1 MGDLTDV
8 WHRNDNPTVNAKSE
22 APSVQGVNERSAL
35 RRRGNRFTRRITP
48 LANAPYSRNCGSH
61 NDAIPATDGL
71 FSRKF
76 RRIWITVANLLIAA
90 RNLTRNRRRALAALL
105 TVAVGAMSL
114 ILADGFIQW
123 VFWGMRESTIQSQSG
138 HIQVVRPGYLSTG
151 AANPYAYLLPENS
164 PQRRAIESIPGIKL
178 VAPRLAVTGL
188 ISHGETT
195 VAFVADGVDPHKEA
209 ELSKALRIAEGRD
222 LAGATA
228 KEVILGHGLA
238 RNLDVRPGA
247 TVALLANA
255 GGSINAVEAKV
266 AGIFVSTNQAYD
278 DSALRL
284 PIGLAQSLLRVN
296 GAHAWLVLLNDTERT
311 DDYLKQFRTRFPTPA
326 NKLEFVPW
334 YQQADF
340 YNKTV
345 ALFSQ
350 QMNVLRLIIGC
361 IIVLSISN
369 MLVMNVLERTGEIG
383 TLLAIG
389 FKRKK
394 ILHLFAIEGL
404 LLGLGGASLGLVAGY
419 GLAEFISA
427 IGIPMPPP
435 PGMEE
440 GYTGKIRITLNVMM
454 NAFLVVFIT
463 TALAGLYPAW
473 KASRLQIINALR
485 HNI

>member
-1 MGDLTDV
+1 
-8 WHRNDNPTVNAKSE
+8 
-22 APSVQGVNERSAL
+22 
-35 RRRGNRFTRRITP
+35 
-48 LANAPYSRNCGSH
+48 
-61 NDAIPATDGL
+61 
-71 FSRKF
+71 
-76 RRIWITVANLLIAA
+76 
-90 RNLTRNRRRALAALL
+90 
-105 TVAVGAMSL
+105 VAVGVVALM
-114 ILADGFIQW
+114 LADGFTQW
-123 VFWGMRESTIQSQSG
+123 ILWAMREGTIQSQLG
-138 HIQVVRPGYLSTG
+138 HIQVMRPGYLSAG
-151 AANPYAYLLPENS
+151 AANPYAYVLPENS
-164 PQRRAIESIPGIKL
+164 PQRKEIESTSGIKV

-195 VAFVADGVDPHKEA
+195 IAFVADGVDPQKEA
-209 ELSKALRIAEGRD
+209 LLSKAFRIVDGHDLSSLTAGEVVLGR
-222 LAGATA
+222 
-228 KEVILGHGLA
+228 GLA
-238 RNLDVRPGA
+238 RNLGVGQGA
-247 TVALLANA
+247 TIALLATTS

-266 AGIFVSTNQAYD
+266 AGIFISANQAYD
-278 DSALRL
+278 DAALRL

-311 DDYLKQFRTRFPTPA
+311 DDYLKQFRTRFPVSA

-404 LLGLGGASLGLVAGY
+404 LLGLAGASLGLGTGY
-419 GLAEFISA
+419 GLAEAISA

-440 GYTGKIRITLNVMM
+440 GYTGEIRITMNVMM
-454 NAFLVVFIT
+454 NAFLVAFIT

>member
-1 MGDLTDV
+1 MAD
-8 WHRNDNPTVNAKSE
+8 
-22 APSVQGVNERSAL
+22 
-35 RRRGNRFTRRITP
+35 
-48 LANAPYSRNCGSH
+48 
-61 NDAIPATDGL
+61 
-71 FSRKF
+71 
-76 RRIWITVANLLIAA
+76 LLIAV
-90 RNLTRNRRRALAALL
+90 RNLARNRRRALSALF
-105 TVAVGAMSL
+105 TVAVGVIAL
-114 ILADGFIQW
+114 VLADGFTQW
-123 VFWGMRESTIQSQSG
+123 IFWAMREGIIQSQLG
-138 HIQVVRPGYLSTG
+138 HIQVMRPGYLSAG
-151 AANPYAYLLPENS
+151 AANPYAYLLPENL
-164 PQRRAIESIPGIKL
+164 PQRRAIESTSGIHL
-178 VAPRLAVTGL
+178 VAPRLAVAGL

-195 VAFVADGVDPHKEA
+195 VAFVADGVDPQKEA
-209 ELSKALRIAEGRD
+209 QLSKALRIVGGHY
-222 LAGATA
+222 LSSLTA
-228 KEVILGHGLA
+228 KEVVLGRGLA
-238 RNLDVRPGA
+238 RSLDVRPGA
-247 TVALLANA
+247 TVALLATA
-255 GGSINAVEAKV
+255 SGGGINAVEAKV
-266 AGIFVSTNQAYD
+266 AGIFVSDNQAYD

-311 DDYLKQFRTRFPTPA
+311 DDYLAQFRARFPASA

-345 ALFSQ
+345 ALFSK

-394 ILHLFAIEGL
+394 ILHLFAIEGVL
-404 LLGLGGASLGLVAGY
+404 IGLVGASLGLIAGY
-419 GLAEFISA
+419 GLAELISA

-435 PGMEE
+435 PGMGQ
-440 GYTGKIRITLNVMM
+440 GYTGEIRITLNVMM
-454 NAFLVVFIT
+454 TAFLIAFIT

>member
-1 MGDLTDV
+1 M
-8 WHRNDNPTVNAKSE
+8 
-22 APSVQGVNERSAL
+22 
-35 RRRGNRFTRRITP
+35 
-48 LANAPYSRNCGSH
+48 
-61 NDAIPATDGL
+61 
-71 FSRKF
+71 
-76 RRIWITVANLLIAA
+76 ANLLIAA
-90 RNLTRNRRRALAALL
+90 RNLARNRRRALSALL
-105 TVAVGAMSL
+105 TVAVGVIALM
-114 ILADGFIQW
+114 LADGFTQW
-123 VFWGMRESTIQSQSG
+123 ILWAMREGTIQSQLG
-138 HIQVVRPGYLSTG
+138 HIQVMRPGFLKAG
-151 AANPYAYLLPENS
+151 AADPYAYVLPES
-164 PQRRAIESIPGIKL
+164 LPQRKEIESTPGIKV

-195 VAFVADGVDPHKEA
+195 IAFVADGVDPQKEA
-209 ELSKALRIAEGRD
+209 LLSKAFRIVDGHDLSSLTAQEVVLGR
-222 LAGATA
+222 
-228 KEVILGHGLA
+228 GLA
-238 RNLDVRPGA
+238 RNLGVTQGA
-247 TVALLANA
+247 TIALLATTS

-266 AGIFVSTNQAYD
+266 AGIFISANQAYD
-278 DSALRL
+278 DAALRL
-284 PIGLAQSLLRVN
+284 PLGLAQSLLRIN
-296 GAHAWLVLLNDTERT
+296 GAHAWLVLLDDTERT
-311 DDYLKQFRTRFPTPA
+311 DDYLRQFRARFPTSA

-369 MLVMNVLERTGEIG
+369 MLVMSVLERTGEIG

-389 FKRKK
+389 FRRKK

-404 LLGLGGASLGLVAGY
+404 LLGMAGASLGLGAGY
-419 GLAEFISA
+419 GLAEAISA

-440 GYTGKIRITLNVMM
+440 GYTGEIRVTLNVMM
-454 NAFLVVFIT
+454 NAFLVAFIT

>member
-1 MGDLTDV
+1 MT
-8 WHRNDNPTVNAKSE
+8 
-22 APSVQGVNERSAL
+22 
-35 RRRGNRFTRRITP
+35 
-48 LANAPYSRNCGSH
+48 
-61 NDAIPATDGL
+61 
-71 FSRKF
+71 
-76 RRIWITVANLLIAA
+76 NLLIAT
-90 RNLTRNRRRALAALL
+90 RNLARNRRRALAALF
-105 TVAVGAMSL
+105 TVAVGVIAL
-114 ILADGFIQW
+114 VLADGFSQW
-123 VFWGMRESTIQSQSG
+123 IFWAMREGTIQSQLG
-138 HIQVVRPGYLSTG
+138 HIQVMRPGYLNAG
-151 AANPYAYLLPENS
+151 AANPYAYVLPENL
-164 PQRRAIESIPGIKL
+164 PQRSAIESMPGVHL

-195 VAFVADGVDPHKEA
+195 VSFVADGVDPQKEA
-209 ELSKALRIAEGRD
+209 ELSKALRIAEGRN
-222 LAGATA
+222 LADATA
-228 KEVILGHGLA
+228 KEVILGRGLA
-238 RNLDVRPGA
+238 RSLGVGVGD
-247 TVALLANA
+247 TVALLVTAS
-255 GGSINAVEAKV
+255 GGGINAVEAKV
-266 AGIFVSTNQAYD
+266 AGVFISTNQAYD
-278 DSALRL
+278 DVALRL

-296 GAHAWLVLLNDTERT
+296 GAHTWLVLLNDTERT
-311 DDYLKQFRTRFPTPA
+311 DDYLAQFRNRFPASA

-394 ILHLFAIEGL
+394 ILQQFAIEGF
-404 LLGLGGASLGLVAGY
+404 LLGLVGASLGLGVGY
-419 GLAEFISA
+419 GLAELISA

-435 PGMEE
+435 PGMTE
-440 GYTGKIRITLNVMM
+440 GYTGEIRVTLSVVT
-454 NAFLVVFIT
+454 NAFLIAFIT

>member
-1 MGDLTDV
+1 M
-8 WHRNDNPTVNAKSE
+8 
-22 APSVQGVNERSAL
+22 
-35 RRRGNRFTRRITP
+35 
-48 LANAPYSRNCGSH
+48 
-61 NDAIPATDGL
+61 
-71 FSRKF
+71 
-76 RRIWITVANLLIAA
+76 ANLLIAA
-90 RNLTRNRRRALAALL
+90 RNLARNRRRALAALL
-105 TVAVGAMSL
+105 TVAVGVIAL
-114 ILADGFIQW
+114 VLADGFIQW
-123 VFWGMRESTIQSQSG
+123 VFWGMREGTIQSQLG
-138 HIQVVRPGYLSTG
+138 HIQIMRPGYLNAG
-151 AANPYAYLLPENS
+151 AANPHAYVLPEHS
-164 PQRRAIESIPGIKL
+164 PQRSAIESMPGVKL

-195 VAFVADGVDPHKEA
+195 IAFVAEGVDPKKQKEA
-209 ELSKALRIAEGRD
+209 VLSQAVRIVEGRN
-222 LAGATA
+222 LTNATA
-228 KEVILGHGLA
+228 KEVVVGRGLA
-238 RNLDVRPGA
+238 RNLDVKPGD
-247 TVALLANA
+247 TVALLATA
-255 GGSINAVEAKV
+255 SGGGINAAEMKV
-266 AGIFVSTNQAYD
+266 AGVFVSPNQAYD
-278 DSALRL
+278 DSALYL

-296 GAHAWLVLLNDTERT
+296 GAHVWLVLLNDTDRT
-311 DDYLKQFRTRFPTPA
+311 DDFLEQFRVLFPASA

-345 ALFSQ
+345 ALFTK
-350 QMNVLRLIIGC
+350 QMNVLRLIIGF

-394 ILHLFAIEGL
+394 ILQLFAIEGL
-404 LLGLGGASLGLVAGY
+404 LLGLAGASLGLFVGY
-419 GLAEFISA
+419 GVAELISA

-440 GYTGKIRITLNVMM
+440 GYTGKIRITLNVMVT
-454 NAFLVVFIT
+454 AFLIPFIT